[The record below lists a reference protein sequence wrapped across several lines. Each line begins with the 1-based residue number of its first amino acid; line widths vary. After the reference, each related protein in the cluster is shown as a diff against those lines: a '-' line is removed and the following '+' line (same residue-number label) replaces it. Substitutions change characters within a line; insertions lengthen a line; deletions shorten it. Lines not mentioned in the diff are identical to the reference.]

1 MGLGVCIILIA
12 VGAILTFASDWEIE
26 GINLDLVGLI
36 LMAVGIIGT
45 AVYTSILRM
54 RRPPCGRGGG
64 VRGPRRAGGRSG
76 PRGGAGGRGAG
87 VHPRRTGGPKDA
99 A

>member
-12 VGAILTFASDWEIE
+12 VGAILTFASDWQLE

-45 AVYTSILRM
+45 AVYTSILR
-54 RRPPCGRGGG
+54 RRRLVVPPATTT
-64 VRGPRRAGGRSG
+64 VAEDDRR
-76 PRGGAGGRGAG
+76 
-87 VHPRRTGGPKDA
+87 DLL
-99 A
+99 

>member
-45 AVYTSILRM
+45 AVYTSILR
-54 RRPPCGRGGG
+54 RRRMVVPPVAPTMTDDDRHGLR
-64 VRGPRRAGGRSG
+64 
-76 PRGGAGGRGAG
+76 
-87 VHPRRTGGPKDA
+87 
-99 A
+99 